1 MRLTRLMSTA
11 NQLVTTTLSAQ
22 NAPGTPHI
30 SVVGVGGAG
39 GNAINTMIETGFPSH
54 IHFVAANTDA
64 QALEQSLT
72 PHRVQLGSAL
82 TSGLGAGAKPNV
94 GRDAANA
101 SMAAI
106 EEQLRGR
113 QMCFITAG
121 MGGGTGTGAAPV
133 IARAAK
139 RAGLLTV
146 AVVSKPFAF
155 EGARRSQLAT
165 RGLEELRPE
174 VDTLIVVPNQ
184 KLLEVAGPET
194 TFASAFRM
202 ADAVLMRGVRA
213 ITDLILTPGLVN
225 LDFADVSAVMRD
237 RGMAL
242 MGVGEASGEGRAT
255 AAVEQALENPLL
267 ESTDISEA
275 EGVLASFSGGSDL
288 SLFEIEEALSLLR
301 PSLKPDAQ
309 IIFGASLDQTLND
322 RLRISL
328 VVAGLKQQSPAPAA
342 SRPRR
347 SSLKRQPRAVVTSAP
362 PSPDRLWLADPQA
375 KLLESAKAF
384 IQRNW

>member
-1 MRLTRLMSTA
+1 MSTAA
-11 NQLVTTTLSAQ
+11 NQLVTTSLSAT

-30 SVVGVGGAG
+30 AVVGVGGAG
-39 GNAINTMIETGFPSH
+39 GNAINTMIETGGFPSH

-64 QALEQSLT
+64 QALDQSLT

-146 AVVSKPFAF
+146 AVVSKPFGF
-155 EGARRSQLAT
+155 EGSRRSQLAT

-202 ADAVLMRGVRA
+202 SDAVLMRGVRA

-309 IIFGASLDQTLND
+309 IIFGASLDEALD
-322 RLRISL
+322 GKLRISL
-328 VVAGLKQQSPAPAA
+328 VVAGLKQEQQRPAQAA

-347 SSLKRQPRAVVTSAP
+347 SSLKRQPRAAVTSAP
-362 PSPDRLWLADPQA
+362 QSPDRLWMADPQA